1 MKKFFTLVCLLFV
14 ITGIGT
20 ASDKYLNLEDFKSWD
35 NSNNAVYDKRNQK
48 VSISDQYS
56 AIQIWY
62 NDIISRIVIYTLIF
76 RSDNFNCLIL
86 II

>member
-35 NSNNAVYDKRNQK
+35 NSNNAVYDKRKSYNQK
-48 VSISDQYS
+48 LWIG
-56 AIQIWY
+56 
-62 NDIISRIVIYTLIF
+62 
-76 RSDNFNCLIL
+76 
-86 II
+86 